1 MNSKFK
7 LTYLSGSI
15 NFNVSVYGWANY
27 DVVCAGHEANALI
40 PNGISMFD
48 QDDDYL
54 TLSMSVAD
62 QDNTLVHI
70 HGVKKL
76 IYLLDHDWNGILKE
90 NKQIECVVN
99 NANDFCKAYAD
110 EHYKLGDSE
119 AAIKEVKQKAK
130 EEAEKAKAEKE
141 KAEKEKAEKEK
152 AEKEKAEKE
161 KEEKEKEEKEE
172 KEKAEKEKEEKE
184 KAEKELAEKELAE
197 QKDEDAK
204 DEDKNEDED
213 DKEKNDESGLTEK
226 SEVEEN
232 GENTSEGSEGEEEDD
247 DDIEV

>member
-1 MNSKFK
+1 MTCLLNRNHNNKEQLWIGFLRAHVKIVVVVDQYRPNFLILEKLNSKFK

-54 TLSMSVAD
+54 TFGMSVAD

-119 AAIKEVKQKAK
+119 AAIKVKQKAK
-130 EEAEKAKAEKE
+130 EEAEKAKAEKKAE
-141 KAEKEKAEKEK
+141 AEKEKSRKR
-152 AEKEKAEKE
+152 E

-184 KAEKELAEKELAE
+184 KAEKNWLKKLAE
-197 QKDEDAK
+197 QKMK
-204 DEDKNEDED
+204 MPKM
-213 DKEKNDESGLTEK
+213 KIKRR
-226 SEVEEN
+226 
-232 GENTSEGSEGEEEDD
+232 
-247 DDIEV
+247 

>member
-1 MNSKFK
+1 
-7 LTYLSGSI
+7 
-15 NFNVSVYGWANY
+15 
-27 DVVCAGHEANALI
+27 
-40 PNGISMFD
+40 
-48 QDDDYL
+48 
-54 TLSMSVAD
+54 MSVAD

-119 AAIKEVKQKAK
+119 AAIKVKQKAK
-130 EEAEKAKAEKE
+130 EEAEKQKLKREGREREGRKG
-141 KAEKEKAEKEK
+141 KSR
-152 AEKEKAEKE
+152 KE

-184 KAEKELAEKELAE
+184 KGGK
-197 QKDEDAK
+197 
-204 DEDKNEDED
+204 
-213 DKEKNDESGLTEK
+213 GI
-226 SEVEEN
+226 
-232 GENTSEGSEGEEEDD
+232 G
-247 DDIEV
+247 

>member
-1 MNSKFK
+1 MAHKIDNNNNNNNLNENDLSTKQEPQQQRQLWIGFLRAHVKDCGCGGSMYRPNFLILEKLNSKFK

-130 EEAEKAKAEKE
+130 EEAEKAKAEKRRPR
-141 KAEKEKAEKEK
+141 KRRPKRKKPK
-152 AEKEKAEKE
+152 RKRKRRRKLRR
-161 KEEKEKEEKEE
+161 KRKRKKRR
-172 KEKAEKEKEEKE
+172 KRNWLK
-184 KAEKELAEKELAE
+184 
-197 QKDEDAK
+197 
-204 DEDKNEDED
+204 KN
-213 DKEKNDESGLTEK
+213 
-226 SEVEEN
+226 
-232 GENTSEGSEGEEEDD
+232 
-247 DDIEV
+247 